1 MKSNSRQTLEQ
12 ILASVAESG
21 HYIGVDPKTM
31 TVHTR
36 EPSGDTPL
44 HIMAMRGDRHALQ
57 LLLDAGAEVN
67 ALGDMSCTPL
77 YLAVTYKH
85 TSCVELLLGCGAN
98 PDTVSELGY
107 TPRTLAIAQGDREVE
122 RLFKQSPTNRS
133 MRSRR
138 SGAPHER

>member
-1 MKSNSRQTLEQ
+1 MKLKSRQTLDQ
-12 ILASVAESG
+12 VLASVAESG

-36 EPSGDTPL
+36 EPCGDTPL
-44 HIMAMRGDRHALQ
+44 HIMAMRGDRYAVQ
-57 LLLDAGAEVN
+57 LLLDAGADVN

-77 YLAVTYKH
+77 YLAVSYKH
-85 TSCVELLLGCGAN
+85 ASCVELLLAHGAN
-98 PDTVSELGY
+98 PDTASELGF
-107 TPRTLAIAQGDREVE
+107 TPRTLAASYGDREII
-122 RLFKQSPTNRS
+122 RMLKPGPTNRS